1 MLLQS
6 FIIDHHIFN
15 SFEPMGISQ
24 IIKCALLAFTNSV
37 LFGYAKKIQ
46 SQLQFFFLNCF
57 INLQYLNHSYHTF
70 TKLGSRLS
78 RKCQSFKTQ
87 FINFENYVEKIDFS
101 NNGLSG
107 MLVCRYRVT
116 SGEVLFIRGE
126 IMSLAQRYME
136 ESVTPVFASLLK
148 SSILVFLFRLS
159 AGTTRS
165 RLAVF

>member
-126 IMSLAQRYME
+126 IMSLAQIW
-136 ESVTPVFASLLK
+136 K
-148 SSILVFLFRLS
+148 NQ
-159 AGTTRS
+159 
-165 RLAVF
+165 